1 MGKYILV
8 AGDQTGE
15 WKSEVI
21 KPVNINPC
29 YSIDNIY
36 VYLGAHW

>member
-1 MGKYILV
+1 MEKYILV

-29 YSIDNIY
+29 YPIQCLLSGFEN
-36 VYLGAHW
+36 